1 MTQAGSPPP
10 IRYLVYDADGAGLVY
25 SGTDAAAYAAARE
38 ELGRSHAGALVG
50 QSMMGRERWIV
61 VSYHRAPP
69 DEQFVKRRRQG
80 GLLGLSWEPSDPVE
94 G

>member
-1 MTQAGSPPP
+1 MAGDTPPV
-10 IRYLVYDADGAGLVY
+10 RYLVYAEDGAGLVY

-38 ELGRSHAGALVG
+38 ELARSHAGALVG

-61 VSYHRAPP
+61 VSYHRAAP

-80 GLLGLSWEPSDPVE
+80 GLLGLTWEPS
-94 G
+94 GGQGN

>member
-1 MTQAGSPPP
+1 MTAGAPLV
-10 IRYLVYDADGAGLVY
+10 RYLVYDEDGAGLVY
-25 SGTDAAAYAAARE
+25 SGVDEAAYTAARQT
-38 ELGRSHAGALVG
+38 LARNHAGALVG
-50 QSMMGRERWIV
+50 QCMMGRERWVV

-80 GLLGLSWEPSDPVE
+80 GLLGLTWEPVLPAN